1 MLFKIVL
8 TGDTFAGKSSIL
20 KRFVHGETVESKPT
34 VGIEFTSKLIELDPE
49 SGLVVNMQLWDTAGA
64 EKYRAVTKHYYRGAH
79 GVILVFDITSLESF

>member
-20 KRFVHGETVESKPT
+20 KRFVEGEAVESKPT

-49 SGLVVNMQLWDTAGA
+49 SELVVNM
-64 EKYRAVTKHYYRGAH
+64 
-79 GVILVFDITSLESF
+79 